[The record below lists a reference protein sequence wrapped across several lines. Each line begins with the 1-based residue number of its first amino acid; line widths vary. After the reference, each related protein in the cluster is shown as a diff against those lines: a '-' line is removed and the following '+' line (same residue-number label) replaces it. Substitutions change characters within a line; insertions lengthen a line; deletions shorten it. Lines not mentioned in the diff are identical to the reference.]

1 MERSPGHALDVLSLL
16 RRPITPLAVDQT
28 QPQQATYCAD
38 AAVQEQ
44 DWAASVIA
52 PFDVVEAH
60 SAQDDVMVL
69 GRRERAVGYARQL
82 EAETMVLRVI
92 REV

>member
-1 MERSPGHALDVLSLL
+1 MTALIDCNASVFSRKLMADDVPG
-16 RRPITPLAVDQT
+16 
-28 QPQQATYCAD
+28 ATGLT